1 MGIIIDEDLY
11 KIATAHGYRFDD
23 TEMVWCAGVVGA
35 LSPSQRKFKKAQ
47 GKIIWEESTPES
59 LKERIKKFQE
69 GADEAEERYNKEGR
83 PGIKRWLELIKEEVE
98 EKRGILVDEKK
109 HLKE

>member
-1 MGIIIDEDLY
+1 MGVIIDEDLY

-47 GKIIWEESTPES
+47 GKVRWETPIPED
-59 LKERIKKFQE
+59 LKERIKRFQE

-83 PGIKRWLELIKEEVE
+83 PGIKRWLELMKEEVE
-98 EKRGILVDEKK
+98 EKRGIPLGERR